1 MAELG
6 FIKDS
11 HYHKIKFYANSRL
24 ILLTLLLE
32 LHRTGSGQ
40 SVVFHRL
47 VFPVLRLHT
56 KFSRSFF
63 RWVDRAQVGR
73 KYINKIV
80 QDSEFI

>member
-6 FIKDS
+6 FIKVS

-40 SVVFHRL
+40 SVVGISS
-47 VFPVLRLHT
+47 
-56 KFSRSFF
+56 FSLPS
-63 RWVDRAQVGR
+63 ASLAHE
-73 KYINKIV
+73 ILTI
-80 QDSEFI
+80 IL